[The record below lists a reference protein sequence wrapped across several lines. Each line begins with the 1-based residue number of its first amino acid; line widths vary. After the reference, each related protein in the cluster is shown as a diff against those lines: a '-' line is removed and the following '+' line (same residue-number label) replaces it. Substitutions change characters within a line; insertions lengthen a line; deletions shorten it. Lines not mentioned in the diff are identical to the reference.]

1 MKGRWQTDVVTCK
14 HAVTNHI
21 PKDNN
26 VITSSFRRLS
36 ELAGGCQ
43 GTLVFVPSTSI
54 ALSPNIDMD
63 TMSDIN

>member
-1 MKGRWQTDVVTCK
+1 VKGRWQADVVTCK

-26 VITSSFRRLS
+26 VITRSFRRLS
-36 ELAGGCQ
+36 EVAGGCQ
-43 GTLVFVPSTSI
+43 GNLLFAPSTSI
-54 ALSPNIDMD
+54 ALSLNIDTD